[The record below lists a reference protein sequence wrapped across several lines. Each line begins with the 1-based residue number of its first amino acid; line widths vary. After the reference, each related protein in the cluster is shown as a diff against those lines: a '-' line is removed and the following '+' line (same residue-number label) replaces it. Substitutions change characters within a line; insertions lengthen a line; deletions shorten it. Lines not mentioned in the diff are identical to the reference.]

1 MASFQ
6 SQEPALELASA
17 LNEPRKNRDMELA
30 KESMPNFKSTPGTVH
45 NLPLTFSASWT
56 LASRPRRIAL
66 LLDDVQ
72 EEYRP
77 FAEGIIPNLVKL
89 TDSFRAKGC
98 PIMWSTWSRQF
109 DDGVSN
115 AMDRWYGP
123 RGLRTD
129 EPENALYLFEGE
141 KGLEPLQEI
150 LPTAKERAD
159 GWFYHSA
166 MLDMF
171 WLFRPSDGKSYLDEK
186 LKDEGVDTVVIAGL
200 WTDECIVSTAFA
212 ALSRGY
218 DVVVAKDG
226 VATATAH
233 HEAGLTIINATCGKT
248 ISTED
253 IVAYMQNDFV
263 LGEKGAVKGT
273 KHPDGRK
280 DD

>member
-17 LNEPRKNRDMELA
+17 LNEPQKNRDMELA

-150 LPTAKERAD
+150 LPTAKERTD

-200 WTDECIVSTAFA
+200 WYVLFVRKQRTQKVHRRYTQIQTNTNKKKHTHTHTKQKHTHKLFFVSFS
-212 ALSRGY
+212 SRKS
-218 DVVVAKDG
+218 VSLI
-226 VATATAH
+226 
-233 HEAGLTIINATCGKT
+233 LTFCLFVNII
-248 ISTED
+248 I
-253 IVAYMQNDFV
+253 
-263 LGEKGAVKGT
+263 
-273 KHPDGRK
+273 
-280 DD
+280 